1 MAPRVWYKGLSLEV
15 PAESRLLDAL
25 GRIAGVCMASADGV
39 RTEGSAFLSLYSEQ
53 ATQNWSG
60 QGESDCLIKTKH
72 CDGLKR
78 C

>member
-15 PAESRLLDAL
+15 PAESRLHDVLE
-25 GRIAGVCMASADGV
+25 RIADVCMASADGV
-39 RTEGSAFLSLYSEQ
+39 RTGGSAFLSLYSEKP
-53 ATQNWSG
+53 TRNWSG

>member
-1 MAPRVWYKGLSLEV
+1 MALRLGYGGLSLEV

-25 GRIAGVCMASADGV
+25 GRIAGVCMDFAAAVSMNSRV
-39 RTEGSAFLSLYSEQ
+39 LSLYDEQ